1 MQWLNRAMLRS
12 LIENI
17 LDRTVNSLS
26 KPSKSER
33 KEDRIQSLERE
44 LAYQKKK
51 NAELQ
56 QQKTVRLDNE
66 QLQSVLDELTQRI
79 VWSTNKIVDEVP
91 KTTVVYTT
99 KNQPNDGFAVF
110 IKLVIASLFF
120 AVTSVIAISL
130 YSTWR
135 ELWNT
140 GWISRIVLFF
150 VAVIGFDCFILGIE
164 ILKEK
169 DRNYIVSL
177 FSALVALVALIVTLV
192 K

>member
-79 VWSTNKIVDEVP
+79 VWSTNKIVDETS

>member
-33 KEDRIQSLERE
+33 KEERIQSLERE

-66 QLQSVLDELTQRI
+66 QLQGVLDELTQRI

>member
-1 MQWLNRAMLRS
+1 MLRS

-33 KEDRIQSLERE
+33 KEERIQSLERE

-66 QLQSVLDELTQRI
+66 QLQGVLDELTQRI